1 MRHIPLGFAV
11 GLVASHFICTMNL
24 LFEQLFGHFFVAE
37 ALDLCTD
44 GG

>member
-1 MRHIPLGFAV
+1 MRHILHGIAV

-37 ALDLCTD
+37 ALDFCTD
-44 GG
+44 DG